1 MFTKNFRSFLFFAI
15 AFALSLSSAQAQQRS
30 GAEEGYSESGQA
42 TRSRTATANTERETS
57 TARIL
62 RSART
67 IYIEPNDDMDSEYL
81 AYKLGK
87 YPDFEQWKLSIVTD
101 KTKADLVLKIHQ
113 KALNYIFS
121 IEEQASSIV
130 VTNGKTVAIND
141 LVAADQIAR
150 EIIKRMKSVRAL
162 PVDERN

>member
-1 MFTKNFRSFLFFAI
+1 MFTGNFRSFLFFAL
-15 AFALSLSSAQAQQRS
+15 AFALSLASVQAQKSRDA
-30 GAEEGYSESGQA
+30 GEGYSESRQA
-42 TRSRTATANTERETS
+42 TRSRTAAARTERETS
-57 TARIL
+57 PARIL

-67 IYIEPNDDMDSEYL
+67 IYIEPNDDIDPEYL

-101 KTKADLVLKIHQ
+101 KDKADLVLKIHR

-121 IEEQASSIV
+121 LEEQESSIV

-141 LVAADQIAR
+141 LVATDQIAK
-150 EIIKRMKSVRAL
+150 EIIRRMKAVRAL
-162 PVDERN
+162 PTDERN

>member
-1 MFTKNFRSFLFFAI
+1 MFTKIFRSFLFFAM
-15 AFALSLSSAQAQQRS
+15 AFALSLASAQAQKSS
-30 GAEEGYSESGQA
+30 GAKEDYPESGQA
-42 TRSRTATANTERETS
+42 TRMRTDANTERETS
-57 TARIL
+57 PARIL

-67 IYIEPNDDMDSEYL
+67 LYIEPNEDMDSEYL

-87 YPDFEQWKLSIVTD
+87 YPDFEQWKLYIVTD
-101 KTKADLVLKIHQ
+101 KDKADLVLKIHQ

-150 EIIKRMKSVRAL
+150 EIIRRMKSVRAL